1 MSANYIC
8 PQNCNN
14 FQHCCRI
21 STKHIDAANSVNDD
35 NDIQYKFC
43 QHISIV
49 NVSNILGAIVKNYV
63 YPETNICL
71 YLGENTTTT
80 NNNTIKKYHYLHDQ
94 FIYIYHNRKYEI
106 LVKSIQVKLSIHP
119 SIQPIQG
126 SGLNSYKDYCI
137 LPETT
142 ETIGKLK
149 QQLATK
155 YGLQLTNLIMFLSDL
170 TNNNFKRQLTDDMPI
185 VFAWLY
191 PNITDS
197 CINILPQRYSSC
209 TDCYDSCHQYYC
221 RIDIKQID
229 PNNNN
234 SSGGD
239 EDIKYLFC
247 RHTVRVAVEDI
258 FKASV
263 DGYSDTDIS
272 LEILSINNNTDNTI
286 DDDNDNND
294 TNWWLTKDKSIDF
307 TDYTVEQKQ
316 SGSIGFAVRAVR
328 VRINVSLAALKQQ
341 SQGST
346 ANQTY
351 DILPIQTPTIGQ
363 LKHKLALKY
372 MFATETHTLYLTD
385 LSDTNAPQL
394 GRQLNDYQ
402 SIANAWLYG
411 TYSRS
416 VITVIP
422 NKGVKHLTE
431 VINRS
436 NDLILEKITS
446 LLTANSGQSFRNQTA
461 DAITDAVINANKYFI
476 SNF

>member
-1 MSANYIC
+1 MAVNYIC
-8 PQNCNN
+8 PQNCNKFPYYN
-14 FQHCCRI
+14 LI
-21 STKHIDAANSVNDD
+21 STKHIDSANSVVD

-43 QHISIV
+43 QHNCSV
-49 NVSNILGAIVKNYV
+49 NVSTILGTIVKNYV

-71 YLGENTTTT
+71 YLNYY
-80 NNNTIKKYHYLHDQ
+80 NNNKSTITLYLPNQ
-94 FIYIYHNRKYEI
+94 FGHLGPSEKYEI
-106 LVKSIQVKLSIHP
+106 LVKSIQVKLSVHP
-119 SIQPIQG
+119 SIQSIQG
-126 SGLNSYKDYCI
+126 SGLNSYYTI

-142 ETIGKLK
+142 QTIGKLK
-149 QQLATK
+149 QQLATL
-155 YGLQLTNLIMFLSDL
+155 YGLRSTNLEMFLSDL
-170 TNNNFKRQLTDDMPI
+170 SNNATKRQLIDDMPI

-197 CINILPQRYSSC
+197 CINIQLQRYSSC
-209 TDCYDSCHQYYC
+209 TDCYDSCRQYYC

-229 PNNNN
+229 PNNN
-234 SSGGD
+234 SSGD
-239 EDIKYLFC
+239 EEDFKYPFC
-247 RHTVRVAVEDI
+247 RHTVRVTVEDI
-258 FKASV
+258 FNASV
-263 DGYSDTDIS
+263 DGYNDTDIC

-286 DDDNDNND
+286 DDDNND
-294 TNWWLTKDKSIDF
+294 TNRWLTKDKSIDF

-316 SGSIGFAVRAVR
+316 EGSIGFAVRAVR

-346 ANQTY
+346 ANQSY